1 MITYSVLNRT
11 ISGRNR
17 LEVALKLAG
26 FAMLLIRAFLLKW
39 ALLPLSY
46 VVPKN
51 KKILFFSSV
60 GAYKFPLWK
69 DEESFQFKESPKYL
83 AIYSAKKLK
92 NHTAVFHIPNRKM
105 FPQIK
110 QLGIKPTK
118 GLRAFWYMLRA
129 KYLFIDNTNFFNPNA
144 SFLLGNFNI
153 VQCWHGTPLKH
164 MGLTRAAGTT
174 ERILEMVKK
183 RERRKYRYFICACEH
198 ARQVYRSSYPEA
210 EMLILGY
217 PRNDI
222 LFDRDFFAT
231 EDLRSITGSGRFSK
245 LILYAPTFR
254 KVEHQV
260 NPFDKNFLENLNSVL
275 QENNYLFLIKQHPYA
290 KAVQL
295 AQNCSNIKDVSNEV
309 DDIQELLVHV
319 DVLISDYSSVIF
331 DFSLTEKLQ
340 LFYPFDL
347 ESYKKQRGEFY
358 FEYCSENLPGVIIAN
373 PADFIEKI
381 GNLESIFADNTVQAR
396 IKQFKHKYNKYTD
409 GNSCQR
415 IFEWLELAPQTQDIS

>member
-17 LEVALKLAG
+17 LELALKVAG
-26 FAMLLIRAFLLKW
+26 FAVLLTRTFLLKYT
-39 ALLPLSY
+39 LFLTSY
-46 VVPKN
+46 IVPKN
-51 KKILFFSSV
+51 RKILFFSSV

-69 DEESFQFKESPKYL
+69 DEDSFQFKESPKYL

-92 NHTAVFHIPNRKM
+92 DHLAVFHVPNRKM
-105 FPQIK
+105 FPQIER
-110 QLGIKPTK
+110 LGIKPTA

-153 VQCWHGTPLKH
+153 VQCWHGTPLKR
-164 MGLTRAAGTT
+164 MGLRRASGTA
-174 ERILEMVKK
+174 ERILEIIKK
-183 RERRKYRYFICACEH
+183 CERRKYRYFICTCEH
-198 ARQVYRSSYPEA
+198 ATQVYKSLYPKA
-210 EMLILGY
+210 EMPILGY

-231 EDLRSITGSGRFSK
+231 EDLRGITGSGRFSK

-254 KVEHQV
+254 RVEQHV
-260 NPFDKNFLENLNSVL
+260 NPFDECFLETLNTVL

-295 AQNCSNIKDVSNEV
+295 AQDFSNIKDVSTEV

-347 ESYKKQRGEFY
+347 ETYKKQRGEFH
-358 FEYCSENLPGVIIAN
+358 FEYCSENLPGVIIAD
-373 PADFIEKI
+373 PADFIEKV
-381 GNLESIFADNTVQAR
+381 GNLETIIADSTVQAR
-396 IKQFKHKYNKYTD
+396 IKHFKHKYNTYTD

-415 IFEWLELAPQTQDIS
+415 IFEWLKITPQA